1 MGALPAV
8 QIQRGPGQVLERSPS
23 PALAAEAARERAL
36 AAHGGGLQRGSELP
50 DPALPQLAAC
60 SGDEAFAISVPCFA
74 GAVGMTEVRGS
85 LTPVYV
91 VLWDPWVKVL
101 INVF

>member
-36 AAHGGGLQRGSELP
+36 AAHGGGLQRGSR
-50 DPALPQLAAC
+50 AA
-60 SGDEAFAISVPCFA
+60 
-74 GAVGMTEVRGS
+74 
-85 LTPVYV
+85 
-91 VLWDPWVKVL
+91 
-101 INVF
+101 